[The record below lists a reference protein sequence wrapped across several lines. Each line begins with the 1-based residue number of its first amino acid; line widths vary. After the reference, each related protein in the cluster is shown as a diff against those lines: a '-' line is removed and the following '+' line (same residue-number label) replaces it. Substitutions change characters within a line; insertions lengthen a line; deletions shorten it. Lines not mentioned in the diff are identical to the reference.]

1 MKIIQFTLNEA
12 QNQLPKLL
20 QATSEGQE
28 VIITANFVQAHHKY
42 GKMKKLKEVNE
53 IWQHIR

>member
-28 VIITANFVQAHHKY
+28 VIIKNSDEKEFQLILLPTAS
-42 GKMKKLKEVNE
+42 
-53 IWQHIR
+53 